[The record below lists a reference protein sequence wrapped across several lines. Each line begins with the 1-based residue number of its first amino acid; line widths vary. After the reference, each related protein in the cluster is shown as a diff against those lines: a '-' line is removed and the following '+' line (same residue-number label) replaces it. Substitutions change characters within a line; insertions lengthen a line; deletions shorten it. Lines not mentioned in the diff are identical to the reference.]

1 MARADGTAN
10 ASVARDNAQVP
21 VVDCP
26 QLDCLLVSIAF
37 LAGSGLELC
46 LPIKQTMAAP
56 SFSSFQP
63 PSFSSFPDLEQGP
76 SKRGAE
82 PSRDDERRT
91 KRSRDKQDHDDQSK
105 KHKHHRSHRK
115 DRHTS
120 EDRSSRRKGPS
131 GEDRDSR
138 RHDRLRER
146 EKGRDR
152 DDSRDPGKSVEM
164 RSALDDERIKEE
176 EDRTRHHGELPPSQ
190 VDLTRPLFY
199 SDKKGDALNVRYGGL
214 YAGDVPKYRL
224 VGCTSF
230 VSFMPGC

>member
-1 MARADGTAN
+1 
-10 ASVARDNAQVP
+10 
-21 VVDCP
+21 
-26 QLDCLLVSIAF
+26 
-37 LAGSGLELC
+37 
-46 LPIKQTMAAP
+46 MAAP

-91 KRSRDKQDHDDQSK
+91 KRSRDKDKDREHDGQSK
-105 KHKHHRSHRK
+105 KHKHHKSHRK

-120 EDRSSRRKGPS
+120 EDRSGRRKGPS
-131 GEDRDSR
+131 EEDRDSR
-138 RHDRLRER
+138 RQDRLRER

-152 DDSRDPGKSVEM
+152 DDSRDSGKSVEM
-164 RSALDDERIKEE
+164 RSALDDERLKEE
-176 EDRTRHHGELPPSQ
+176 EDRTRHQRGEQPPSQ

-230 VSFMPGC
+230 VLFVPGY